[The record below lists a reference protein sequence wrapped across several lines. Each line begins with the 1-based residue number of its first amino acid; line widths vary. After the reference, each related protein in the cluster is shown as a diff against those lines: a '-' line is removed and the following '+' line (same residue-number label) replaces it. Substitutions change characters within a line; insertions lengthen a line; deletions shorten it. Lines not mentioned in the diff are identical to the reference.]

1 MNRPLSPLG
10 RLDDASLIKTD
21 ALIDGAWVAS
31 AARFAVDDP
40 ATGERL
46 ADVANLGAAEA
57 DAAIAAAARAWPAW
71 RSSRLRMLPCW
82 QPSGRARST
91 ARTCVRLRRLP
102 RCRFCW

>member
-21 ALIDGAWVAS
+21 ALIDGVWVAS

-57 DAAIAAAARAWPAW
+57 DAAIAAAAGGGAGERA
-71 RSSRLRMLPCW
+71 
-82 QPSGRARST
+82 QT
-91 ARTCVRLRRLP
+91 AQRP
-102 RCRFCW
+102 GAA